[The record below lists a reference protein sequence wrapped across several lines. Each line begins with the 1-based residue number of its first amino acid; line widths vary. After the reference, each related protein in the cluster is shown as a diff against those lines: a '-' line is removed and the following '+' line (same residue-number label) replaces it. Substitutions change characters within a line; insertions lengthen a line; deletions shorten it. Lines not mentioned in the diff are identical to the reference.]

1 MLTSKQK
8 QQLKAMAHALHPIV
22 QVGDAGL
29 SEAVLAELNRALYD
43 HELVKVRI
51 PALERDARQHM
62 AQAVAENSMAELV
75 NLIGRVVIL
84 YRGGGKKQITLE
96 PVKAAVTRAPAAKRT
111 TARKTSP
118 ASTSRSRR
126 RA

>member
-8 QQLKAMAHALHPIV
+8 QQLKAMAHPLHPIV
-22 QVGDAGL
+22 QIGDAGL

-51 PALERDARQHM
+51 PALERDARQAM
-62 AQAVAENSMAELV
+62 AQSVAENSMAELV

-84 YRGGGKKQITLE
+84 YRAGGKKPITLE
-96 PVKAAVTRAPAAKRT
+96 PVKAATTRAPAATRT
-111 TARKTSP
+111 TARKASP
-118 ASTSRSRR
+118 ASTSRSKR